1 MDDFLDKGDLLTED
15 AFLAGD
21 DLAFDDEPQLF
32 TPSSGSG
39 MDLGE
44 PRPLGN
50 PPHPIEQ
57 VQHTVA
63 EAETAR
69 ARSREGFGRQ
79 IHGVYDAA
87 DERRAGETHSHNPS
101 FLVVWRENYRLRKEI
116 HDLNATVSQ
125 LSQKVDQ
132 FLPPRFCPSDI
143 GFYERDCGFSRDSPV
158 NYWTNMGGWRL
169 YRNVEFFIEAIQAA
183 AEKIPEQL
191 IRDNL
196 QHCLLGN
203 VSTWYFSTLTDD
215 QRQELTRGDGLSN
228 WITALR
234 EKWSMTTE
242 DAFRRLANLKIT
254 NRDRE
259 FDKDFAIKF
268 VVEGVQIARRIGM
281 DTTFMQL
288 TMVYTRL
295 EPWMQAEVKPPT
307 RDESVQ
313 GFINKLLD
321 LRDFLKMSPQSNLSS
336 ENPMATPSVGTSD
349 SFLETGSDEKLEIAE
364 SDLHGSRESDARPEG
379 HMQPTEIELLKDEFG
394 DLKARFE
401 VVETDWTRFSEEV
414 TDMLQSTLLS
424 SQIGHWDPDSGTKN
438 EYTVDSFTHNEKFLT
453 ADQRHSTQEGQGIDN
468 WAALLHKRWGL
479 STEKAFQRLATLQL
493 TRESHKRV
501 GSTKFVLN
509 AVRIGRRI
517 GMETTRTQLALAYSR
532 LDVDIQAVLEPPM
545 EGEQVDDFVR
555 RMEAI
560 KFE

>member
-313 GFINKLLD
+313 GFINKV
-321 LRDFLKMSPQSNLSS
+321 
-336 ENPMATPSVGTSD
+336 SV
-349 SFLETGSDEKLEIAE
+349 FKLA
-364 SDLHGSRESDARPEG
+364 
-379 HMQPTEIELLKDEFG
+379 
-394 DLKARFE
+394 
-401 VVETDWTRFSEEV
+401 
-414 TDMLQSTLLS
+414 
-424 SQIGHWDPDSGTKN
+424 N
-438 EYTVDSFTHNEKFLT
+438 
-453 ADQRHSTQEGQGIDN
+453 
-468 WAALLHKRWGL
+468 
-479 STEKAFQRLATLQL
+479 
-493 TRESHKRV
+493 
-501 GSTKFVLN
+501 
-509 AVRIGRRI
+509 
-517 GMETTRTQLALAYSR
+517 
-532 LDVDIQAVLEPPM
+532 
-545 EGEQVDDFVR
+545 
-555 RMEAI
+555 
-560 KFE
+560 